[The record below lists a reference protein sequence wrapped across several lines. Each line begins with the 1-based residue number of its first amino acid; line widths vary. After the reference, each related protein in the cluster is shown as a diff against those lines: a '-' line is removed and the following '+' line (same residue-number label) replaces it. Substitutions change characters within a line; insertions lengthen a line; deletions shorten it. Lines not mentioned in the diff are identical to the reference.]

1 MRSLFATV
9 LILICFATYSLS
21 GATQSS
27 VGEKKLNHDPEA
39 AQLITSDIDNFW
51 VAYDRAAKSPNP
63 GVAFQLQYF
72 DKGSAGLLAFKR
84 ARIDQCALAETVARY
99 PGYYDSIRASTL
111 RIPSMKEQIRA
122 SFRKLKEL
130 YEPAVFPD
138 VYFLIG
144 CRNSGGTTADA
155 GLLIGAEM
163 YGRTPDTPEREM
175 DDWLK
180 AVTKP
185 VELIPHI
192 VAHELIHYQQKY
204 SPAAKL
210 TLLAASITE
219 GSADFVGE
227 LISGKHINTNLH
239 DYGNPREAEL
249 WAVFKAEMDGS
260 KTSNWLYQGE
270 QAKGRPADL
279 GYYVGYKIC
288 EAFYK
293 NAADKKQAVKE
304 ILEIKDFK
312 KFLAD
317 SGYEKKFG
325 GVSVRT
331 EVTNSVQS
339 NWAFDAGSRA
349 MV

>member
-1 MRSLFATV
+1 MRLLIATL
-9 LILICFATYSLS
+9 LILICFTSYSLC
-21 GATQSS
+21 GAPQSS
-27 VGEKKLNHDPEA
+27 GSEKKINHDPEA

-51 VAYDRAAKSPNP
+51 FAYDRAARSPNP
-63 GVAFQLQYF
+63 AVTFQLQYF

-84 ARIDQCALAETVARY
+84 ARIDQCALAETVSRHR
-99 PGYYDSIRASTL
+99 GYYDSIRASTL
-111 RIPSMKEQIRA
+111 RIPSMKEPIRT

-144 CRNSGGTTADA
+144 CQNSGGTTTDA

-163 YGRTPDTPEREM
+163 YGRTADTPEREM

-204 SPAAKL
+204 SGAAKL
-210 TLLAASITE
+210 TLLGASITE

-227 LISGKHINTNLH
+227 LISGKQINTNLH
-239 DYGNPREAEL
+239 TYGNPREAEV
-249 WAVFKAEMDGS
+249 WAEFKTEMDGS
-260 KTSNWLYQGE
+260 KTSNWLYQGDK
-270 QAKGRPADL
+270 AKGRPADL

-293 NAADKKQAVKE
+293 NAADKKQAVRE

-325 GVSVRT
+325 GRS
-331 EVTNSVQS
+331 
-339 NWAFDAGSRA
+339 D
-349 MV
+349 

>member
-1 MRSLFATV
+1 MRLLFAALLLFSLTGH
-9 LILICFATYSLS
+9 SLS
-21 GATQSS
+21 GLPQSS
-27 VGEKKLNHDPEA
+27 SGDQKVNHDPEA

-51 VAYDRAAKSPNP
+51 TAYDRAAKSPNP

-72 DKGSAGLLAFKR
+72 DKGTIGLQAFKR
-84 ARIDQCALAETVARY
+84 ARIDQCALVETVSRHR
-99 PGYYDSIRASTL
+99 GFYDSIRSSTL
-111 RIPSMKEQIRA
+111 RIGSMKEQMRA

-138 VYFLIG
+138 VYFVIG
-144 CRNSGGTTADA
+144 CQNSGGTTADA

-163 YGRTPDTPEREM
+163 YGRTPATPAQEM

-204 SPAAKL
+204 SQAAKL
-210 TLLAASITE
+210 TLLGASIAE
-219 GSADFVGE
+219 GSADFVAE

-239 DYGNPREAEL
+239 DYGDTREAEL
-249 WAVFKAEMDGS
+249 WAEFKSEMDGN
-260 KTSNWLYQGE
+260 KTTNWLYQGE
-270 QAKGRPADL
+270 GAKGRPADL

-293 NAADKKQAVKE
+293 KAASRRQAVKE
-304 ILEIKDFK
+304 ILEINDFK

-317 SGYEKKFG
+317 SEYEKKFA
-325 GVSVRT
+325 
-331 EVTNSVQS
+331 Q
-339 NWAFDAGSRA
+339 GSATRK
-349 MV
+349 